1 MLKSEYFLIFSEVSG
16 PQNSLDGFP
25 CYIKDPKSYYDGVD
39 LPDRVICRNVIVFD
53 RLTRRALQQQH
64 LANRMHHRY
73 VLIRVLKTPGV
84 VSVDGQSFQL
94 NVGDAVLVTPYQ
106 FHHFIDLQSNQ
117 LRWLFITFEL
127 AQGESILADLSYHR
141 LQPDPQAHAL
151 WSEVVSLWL
160 SDFAASRVELMPVL
174 DRLLTR
180 LQSTTSVRAPA
191 VDESRL
197 DAKNE
202 WIAQIEALI
211 IQSVREGWTFEEVAQ
226 RAGFSER
233 HLRNRFEQ
241 QMGMSLRDYR
251 SNYQFHTAISLLR
264 DSTRSLSDVAELC
277 GFNSQSVFT
286 RFIRRMADRTPRELC
301 RQVRE
306 GRYEPS

>member
-1 MLKSEYFLIFSEVSG
+1 MISEMVA
-16 PQNSLDGFP
+16 PQDSLDGFP
-25 CYIKDPKSYYDGVD
+25 SYIKDPKSYYDGVD

-94 NVGDAVLVTPYQ
+94 NEGDAVLVAPYQ
-106 FHHFIDLQSNQ
+106 FHHFIDLQSDQ
-117 LRWLFITFEL
+117 LRWLFITFDLE
-127 AQGESILADLSYHR
+127 QGESMLADLSYR
-141 LQPDPQAHAL
+141 SLQPDRAAHRWWGEIAQL
-151 WSEVVSLWL
+151 WVRKSSEHRS
-160 SDFAASRVELMPVL
+160 ELMPML
-174 DRLLTR
+174 DRMLTR
-180 LQSTTSVRAPA
+180 LQSTMAARVPGGDD
-191 VDESRL
+191 VRL
-197 DAKNE
+197 DSKNE
-202 WIAQIEALI
+202 WIVGIEALI
-211 IQSVREGWTFEEVAQ
+211 IRSVREGWTFEEVAQ

-241 QMGMSLRDYR
+241 QMGLSLRDYR
-251 SNYQFHTAISLLR
+251 SNYQLHTAISLMR
-264 DSTRSLSDVAELC
+264 DAKRSLSDIAELS

-286 RFIRRMADRTPRELC
+286 RFIRRMAELTPRELC

>member
-1 MLKSEYFLIFSEVSG
+1 MISEMVA
-16 PQNSLDGFP
+16 PQDSLDGFP
-25 CYIKDPKSYYDGVD
+25 SYIKDPKSYYDGVD

-84 VSVDGQSFQL
+84 VSVDGQSFQ
-94 NVGDAVLVTPYQ
+94 
-106 FHHFIDLQSNQ
+106 FHHFIDLQSDQ
-117 LRWLFITFEL
+117 LRWLFITFDLE
-127 AQGESILADLSYHR
+127 QGESMLADLSYR
-141 LQPDPQAHAL
+141 SLQPDRAAHRL
-151 WSEVVSLWL
+151 WGEIAQLWVRKSSEHRS
-160 SDFAASRVELMPVL
+160 ELMPML
-174 DRLLTR
+174 DRMLTR
-180 LQSTTSVRAPA
+180 LQSTMAARVPGGDDVRM
-191 VDESRL
+191 DS
-197 DAKNE
+197 KNE
-202 WIAQIEALI
+202 WIVGIEALI
-211 IQSVREGWTFEEVAQ
+211 IRSVKEGWTFEEVAQ

-241 QMGMSLRDYR
+241 QMGLSLRDYR
-251 SNYQFHTAISLLR
+251 SNYQLHTAISLMR
-264 DSTRSLSDVAELC
+264 DVKRSLSDIAELS

-286 RFIRRMADRTPRELC
+286 RFIRRMAELTPRELC

>member
-1 MLKSEYFLIFSEVSG
+1 MISEMAA
-16 PQNSLDGFP
+16 PQDSLDGFP
-25 CYIKDPKSYYDGVD
+25 SYIKAPKSYYDGVD

-53 RLTRRALQQQH
+53 RMTRRALQQQH

-94 NVGDAVLVTPYQ
+94 NEGDAVLVAPYQ
-106 FHHFIDLQSNQ
+106 FHHFIDLQSDQ
-117 LRWLFITFEL
+117 LRWLFITFDLE
-127 AQGESILADLSYHR
+127 QGASILADLSYR
-141 LQPDPQAHAL
+141 SLQPDQAAHRWWGEIAQL
-151 WSEVVSLWL
+151 WVRKSSEHRS
-160 SDFAASRVELMPVL
+160 ELMPVL
-174 DRLLTR
+174 DRMLTR
-180 LQSTTSVRAPA
+180 LQSTMAARVPGGDDA
-191 VDESRL
+191 RL
-197 DAKNE
+197 DSKNE
-202 WIAQIEALI
+202 WIVGIEALI
-211 IQSVREGWTFEEVAQ
+211 IRSVREGWTFEEVAQ

-241 QMGMSLRDYR
+241 QMGLSLRDYR
-251 SNYQFHTAISLLR
+251 SNYQLHTAISLMR
-264 DSTRSLSDVAELC
+264 DVKRSLSDIAELS

-286 RFIRRMADRTPRELC
+286 RFIRRMTELTPRELC

>member
-1 MLKSEYFLIFSEVSG
+1 
-16 PQNSLDGFP
+16 
-25 CYIKDPKSYYDGVD
+25 
-39 LPDRVICRNVIVFD
+39 
-53 RLTRRALQQQH
+53 
-64 LANRMHHRY
+64 
-73 VLIRVLKTPGV
+73 
-84 VSVDGQSFQL
+84 
-94 NVGDAVLVTPYQ
+94 VLVTPYQ
-106 FHHFIDLQSNQ
+106 FHHFIDLQSEQ

-127 AQGESILADLSYHR
+127 EQGESILADLGYRS
-141 LQPDPQAHAL
+141 LQPNQEAHVL
-151 WSEVVSLWL
+151 WGEIATLW
-160 SDFAASRVELMPVL
+160 ASGSQRQQVEIMPML

-180 LQSTTSVRAPA
+180 LHRMMVARVPG

-202 WIAQIEALI
+202 WIAQIETLV
-211 IQSVREGWTFEEVAQ
+211 IQSVRERWTFEEVAQ

-251 SNYQFHTAISLLR
+251 SNYQLHSAISLMR

-301 RQVRE
+301 RQIRE
-306 GRYEPS
+306 GRYVPVSVTEETRG

>member
-1 MLKSEYFLIFSEVSG
+1 MISEMVA
-16 PQNSLDGFP
+16 PQDSLDGFP
-25 CYIKDPKSYYDGVD
+25 SYIKDPKSYYDGVD

-94 NVGDAVLVTPYQ
+94 NEGDAVLVAPYQ
-106 FHHFIDLQSNQ
+106 FHHFIDLQSDQ
-117 LRWLFITFEL
+117 LRWLFITFDLE
-127 AQGESILADLSYHR
+127 QGESMLADLSYR
-141 LQPDPQAHAL
+141 SLQPDRAAHRWWGEIAQL
-151 WSEVVSLWL
+151 WVRKSSEHRS
-160 SDFAASRVELMPVL
+160 ELMPML
-174 DRLLTR
+174 DRMLTR
-180 LQSTTSVRAPA
+180 LQSTMAARVPGGDDVRM
-191 VDESRL
+191 DS
-197 DAKNE
+197 KNE
-202 WIAQIEALI
+202 WIVGIEALI
-211 IQSVREGWTFEEVAQ
+211 IRSVREGWTFEEVAQ

-241 QMGMSLRDYR
+241 QMGLSLRDYR
-251 SNYQFHTAISLLR
+251 SNYQLHTAISLMR
-264 DSTRSLSDVAELC
+264 DAKRSLSDIAELS

-286 RFIRRMADRTPRELC
+286 RFIRCMVELTPRELC

>member
-1 MLKSEYFLIFSEVSG
+1 MISEMVA
-16 PQNSLDGFP
+16 PQDSLDGFP
-25 CYIKDPKSYYDGVD
+25 SYIKDPKSYYDGVD

-94 NVGDAVLVTPYQ
+94 NEGDAVLVAPYQ
-106 FHHFIDLQSNQ
+106 FHHFIDLQSDQ
-117 LRWLFITFEL
+117 LRWLFITFDLE
-127 AQGESILADLSYHR
+127 QGASMLADLSYR
-141 LQPDPQAHAL
+141 SLQPDQAAHRWWGEIAQL
-151 WSEVVSLWL
+151 WVRKSSEHRS
-160 SDFAASRVELMPVL
+160 ELMPML
-174 DRLLTR
+174 DRMLTR
-180 LQSTTSVRAPA
+180 LQSTMAARVPGGDDA
-191 VDESRL
+191 RL
-197 DAKNE
+197 DSKNE
-202 WIAQIEALI
+202 WIVGIEALI
-211 IQSVREGWTFEEVAQ
+211 IRSVREGWTFEEVAQ

-241 QMGMSLRDYR
+241 QMGLSLRDYR
-251 SNYQFHTAISLLR
+251 SNYQFHTAISLMR
-264 DSTRSLSDVAELC
+264 DAKRSLSDIAELS

-286 RFIRRMADRTPRELC
+286 RFIRRMAELTPRELC

>member
-1 MLKSEYFLIFSEVSG
+1 MISEMAA
-16 PQNSLDGFP
+16 PQDSLDGFP
-25 CYIKDPKSYYDGVD
+25 SYIKDPKSYYDGVD

-73 VLIRVLKTPGV
+73 VLIRVLKTSGV

-94 NVGDAVLVTPYQ
+94 NEGDAVLVAPYQ
-106 FHHFIDLQSNQ
+106 FHHFIDLQSDQ
-117 LRWLFITFEL
+117 LRWLFITFDLE
-127 AQGESILADLSYHR
+127 QGASILADLSYR
-141 LQPDPQAHAL
+141 SLQPDRAAHRWWAEIAQL
-151 WSEVVSLWL
+151 WVRKSSEH
-160 SDFAASRVELMPVL
+160 RTELMPML
-174 DRLLTR
+174 DRMLTR
-180 LQSTTSVRAPA
+180 LQSTMAARVPGGDD
-191 VDESRL
+191 VRL
-197 DAKNE
+197 DSKNE
-202 WIAQIEALI
+202 WIVAIEALI
-211 IQSVREGWTFEEVAQ
+211 IRSVKEGWTFEEVAQ

-241 QMGMSLRDYR
+241 QMGLSLRDYR
-251 SNYQFHTAISLLR
+251 SNYQLHTAISLMR
-264 DSTRSLSDVAELC
+264 DVKRSLSDIAELS

-286 RFIRRMADRTPRELC
+286 RFIRRMAELTPRELC

>member
-1 MLKSEYFLIFSEVSG
+1 MISEMVA
-16 PQNSLDGFP
+16 PQDSLDGFP
-25 CYIKDPKSYYDGVD
+25 SYIKDPKSYYDGVD

-94 NVGDAVLVTPYQ
+94 NEGDAVLVAPYQ
-106 FHHFIDLQSNQ
+106 FHHFIDLQSDQ
-117 LRWLFITFEL
+117 LRWLFITFDLE
-127 AQGESILADLSYHR
+127 QGESMLADLSYR
-141 LQPDPQAHAL
+141 SLQPDQAAHRWWGEIAQL
-151 WSEVVSLWL
+151 WVRKSSEHRS
-160 SDFAASRVELMPVL
+160 ELMPML
-174 DRLLTR
+174 DRMLTR
-180 LQSTTSVRAPA
+180 LQSTMAARVPGGDDA
-191 VDESRL
+191 RL
-197 DAKNE
+197 DSKNE
-202 WIAQIEALI
+202 WIVGIEALI
-211 IQSVREGWTFEEVAQ
+211 IRSVREGWTFEEVAQ

-241 QMGMSLRDYR
+241 QMGLSLRDYR
-251 SNYQFHTAISLLR
+251 SNYQFHTAISLMR
-264 DSTRSLSDVAELC
+264 DAKRSLSDIAELS

-286 RFIRRMADRTPRELC
+286 RFIRRMAELTPRELC